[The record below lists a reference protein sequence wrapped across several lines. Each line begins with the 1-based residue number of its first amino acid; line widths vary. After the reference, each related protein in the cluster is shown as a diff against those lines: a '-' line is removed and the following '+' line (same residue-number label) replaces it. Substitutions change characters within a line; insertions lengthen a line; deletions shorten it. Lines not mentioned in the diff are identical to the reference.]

1 MREKPDRR
9 FRSLFFLD
17 ILRGLE
23 QCVPRQGDKEFSL
36 NKGLIIMYVIELVS
50 KFTGFGVQWPNDRP
64 MNTIEV
70 MAMYNKWSHHY
81 KIILKL
87 SRLY

>member
-1 MREKPDRR
+1 
-9 FRSLFFLD
+9 
-17 ILRGLE
+17 
-23 QCVPRQGDKEFSL
+23 
-36 NKGLIIMYVIELVS
+36 MYVIELVS